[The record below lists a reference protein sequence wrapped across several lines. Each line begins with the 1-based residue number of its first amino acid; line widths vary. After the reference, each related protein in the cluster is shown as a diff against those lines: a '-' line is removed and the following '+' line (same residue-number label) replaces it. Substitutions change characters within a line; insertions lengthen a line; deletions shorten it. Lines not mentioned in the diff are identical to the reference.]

1 MVKTEKSEKYLR
13 HLTPLS
19 MEGWERNIAS
29 DLVEVCR
36 DQELPAEFRDELRG
50 ELLQI
55 KEEIDR
61 AIITQEKEE
70 W

>member
-1 MVKTEKSEKYLR
+1 
-13 HLTPLS
+13 

-36 DQELPAEFRDELRG
+36 DHDLPAEFRDELRG

-55 KEEIDR
+55 REEIQR
-61 AIITQEKEE
+61 AIITTEQEE